1 MALTRQRKQQVVAQY
16 REWFSRSQAV
26 ILMEYTGLTMKD
38 LDMLRTKIR
47 ESGGEFH
54 VLKNSLARVVL
65 QAEGLPVPEAYLEKS
80 TAATFAFGDAVATAK
95 ALMDASKNL
104 SALKVKGGLIGKQ
117 VLNEEQVKELAKLP
131 PLSVIRGQLLGIL
144 QAPAAKL
151 VRTIAEPARGLAAV
165 VRAYSEKAAPAA

>member
-104 SALKVKGGLIGKQ
+104 SALKIKGGLIGKQ